1 MLKSVIAG
9 LAALTIV
16 GTGLATAQ
24 PAPPPDAP
32 RYRPTPEDFA
42 AMNEARIAGLRAG
55 LKLTAEQEKHW
66 PAVEA
71 ALRDLAKQRETRINE
86 RRAQPRDNANAQR
99 PDAIER
105 LRSGAAAMTT
115 RAAAL
120 TKLADAAEPLY
131 KSLDEGQ
138 KHRFAMLLRMG
149 QGPAMDG
156 PRGPRWHRR
165 TELAP
170 R

>member
-42 AMNEARIAGLRAG
+42 AMNEARIAALRAG
-55 LKLTAEQEKHW
+55 LKLTPEQEKNW

-86 RRAQPRDNANAQR
+86 LRAQPRDNARPR

-105 LRSGAAAMTT
+105 LRRGATAMNT

-131 KSLDEGQ
+131 KTLDEGQ

-149 QGPAMDG
+149 QGPMDG
-156 PRGPRWHRR
+156 QRGPRWQRR